1 MLILKGTSP
10 TYDQVLGCLI
20 TSAWLS
26 GQWMADTYATS
37 KVSGTKAFASQTA
50 RTHHQTDPFR
60 RFFFFFPSPIVRVFG
75 SQPELPPR

>member
-60 RFFFFFPSPIVRVFG
+60 RFFFFSFSDRQGVWL
-75 SQPELPPR
+75 SA